1 MRQTTATERYN
12 LVLEGNMSKKEFVR
26 QMRLE
31 QPTFITQFNGYEDT
45 VQILKNKGMIF
56 EQKKV
61 EKPTKVDAYDQ
72 RQELNVS
79 LDTLDRGIRYE
90 LQALGLQPGAAAIE
104 KEMLDKATKK
114 AEENIK
120 KDPNHYINLLAGES
134 SKTDKHDK
142 PVEVK
147 RGKGEVDTFNG
158 MKKADLKESINKV
171 ADRYKEI
178 PGVEQLIK
186 SFIVENKSRLKS
198 INTKNIVLEFKKY
211 INKKYSTEI
220 INEGRMKKTQGGKV
234 VTENDYETGGYV
246 EAMGPKFDVAVDRL
260 VRAFEEWKNGP
271 MTEPGMVPH
280 AKNDVVT
287 YIDTKLEE
295 YINEAEAKDLDK
307 DGDIDSDDYLMAKD
321 KAIKKAMG
329 KEEEMVKESV
339 KSIIKKILSEEVIS
353 EAATNNLAKLADEY
367 ESFPGMKQSIIQ
379 LQDIVTDIEVFYDKT
394 RDKIQKIYNTLGEIK
409 NEEGL
414 KVGGFLAPTIQ
425 SNFEKD
431 LRPVTKKGFTK
442 ELSLPKVKTFT
453 QDQIRQAG
461 GELEE
466 EPKQTVFSPVNE
478 KKK

>member
-1 MRQTTATERYN
+1 MKQKTATDRYK
-12 LVLEGNMSKKEFVR
+12 LVQEGTMSKKEFVR

-31 QPTFITQFNGYEDT
+31 QPQLITQFNGFNDT
-45 VQILKNKGMIF
+45 VQILKNKGLVF

-90 LQALGLQPGAAAIE
+90 LQALGLQPGAAAVE

-120 KDPNHYINLLAGES
+120 KDPNHYLNLLAGES

-158 MKKADLKESINKV
+158 MKKADLKESIQKV
-171 ADRYKEI
+171 KSRYKQV

-186 SFIVENKSRLKS
+186 SFLVENKSKLKS

-220 INEGRMKKTQGGKV
+220 INEGRIKKTRGGKV

-246 EAMGPKFDVAVDRL
+246 EAMGPKFDMAVDKL

-271 MTEPGMVPH
+271 MTEPGMIPH

-287 YIDTKLEE
+287 YIDNKLEE
-295 YINEAEAKDLDK
+295 YISEAEAKDLDN
-307 DGDIDSDDYLMAKD
+307 DGNIDSDDYMMAKD

-329 KEEEMVKESV
+329 KEEEIVKESV
-339 KSIIKKILSEEVIS
+339 KSIIKKILSEEVLN

-431 LRPVTKKGFTK
+431 LRPVTRKGFTS
-442 ELSLPKVKTFT
+442 ELNLPKVKTLT

-478 KKK
+478 KSK

>member
-234 VTENDYETGGYV
+234 VTENDYETGGYI
-246 EAMGPKFDVAVDRL
+246 EAMGPKFDMAVDRL

-287 YIDTKLEE
+287 YIDNKLEE

>member
-1 MRQTTATERYN
+1 MKQKTATDRYK
-12 LVLEGNMSKKEFVR
+12 LVQEGTMSKKEFVR

-31 QPTFITQFNGYEDT
+31 HPQHITQFNGFDDT
-45 VQILKNKGMIF
+45 VQILKNKGLVF

-61 EKPTKVDAYDQ
+61 EKPTKVDVYDQ

-90 LQALGLQPGAAAIE
+90 LQALGLQPGAAAVE

-186 SFIVENKSRLKS
+186 SFLVENKTRLKS

-220 INEGRMKKTQGGKV
+220 INEGRMKKTQGGKI

-246 EAMGPKFDVAVDRL
+246 EAMGPKFDMAVDRL

-287 YIDTKLEE
+287 YIDNRLEE

-431 LRPVTKKGFTK
+431 LRPVVRKGFTS
-442 ELSLPKVKTFT
+442 ELNLPKVKTLT